1 MMGGDTLYN
10 ISDGGP
16 IARRVHPAISRVTLG
31 VWWEEA
37 MVNEQASDIDRG
49 LWQHYVEAEHAFIT
63 ARMRLFSHS
72 AALLELVHSGLT
84 DPTER
89 AAALDVSAL
98 LSVGQKQQLFGDLLA
113 LASFGHGSVRKVR
126 DLILSLP
133 HDWLV
138 ANIEHYAEPLLE
150 YDEHEEYR
158 RLLESYRLI
167 DRDLTLRLARRAA
180 AHGDEDIRE
189 AGEDFLVALAAV
201 A

>member
-1 MMGGDTLYN
+1 
-10 ISDGGP
+10 
-16 IARRVHPAISRVTLG
+16 
-31 VWWEEA
+31 

-72 AALLELVHSGLT
+72 AALVELVHSGLT

-126 DLILSLP
+126 DLILEL
-133 HDWLV
+133 
-138 ANIEHYAEPLLE
+138 
-150 YDEHEEYR
+150 
-158 RLLESYRLI
+158 YRLI
-167 DRDLTLRLARRAA
+167 DRDLTLRLAGRAA

>member
-1 MMGGDTLYN
+1 
-10 ISDGGP
+10 
-16 IARRVHPAISRVTLG
+16 
-31 VWWEEA
+31 

-49 LWQHYVEAEHAFIT
+49 LWQHYVEAEQTCIA
-63 ARMRLFSHS
+63 ARMRLFSESS
-72 AALLELVHSGLT
+72 ALVELVRSGLA
-84 DPTER
+84 DPKER

-113 LASFGHGSVRKVR
+113 LASFGHGLVHTVR
-126 DLILSLP
+126 DIILSLP

-138 ANIEHYAEPLLE
+138 ANIEQHAEPLLA

-158 RLLESYRLI
+158 RLLELYRLI

-189 AGEDFLVALAAV
+189 AGEDVLAALAAV